1 MKCIFNTTDSG
12 RISAQLFTS
21 WGEARALP
29 FHQGM
34 DQYEITPL
42 VMLPKLAEQLG
53 VSAIYVKDESKR
65 FGLNAFKGLGCS
77 YAMGMYL
84 CEKAD
89 IPVDRAAFSRLC
101 SPETQKEFGQHIFIT
116 ATDGNHG
123 RAVAWAA
130 NLMGH
135 RAVVYMPEG
144 STQERFEN
152 IKSLGAEVHIL
163 SLNYDDTVRAAA
175 KAAKTNEWI
184 LVQDTAWPG
193 YEKLPRLIME
203 GYTTLAYEIV
213 KQLAACEKPTHLFLQ
228 AGVGSMAGA
237 IAAYFSAQWGADR
250 PKIIVV
256 EPDRAD
262 CYFRTVRANDG
273 HLHKVTGK
281 LDSMM
286 AGLCCGEVNP
296 LGWEILK
303 NVATTFISCEDEC
316 AARGMQILGHPEPG
330 DLMIVSGESGAVT
343 VGVLKELMK
352 NPAYAH
358 VKENLGLDKT
368 SRVLLISTEGDTD
381 RENYRKIM
389 MFQS

>member
-1 MKCIFNTTDSG
+1 MKCIFNTTNSG
-12 RISAQLFTS
+12 RISAQLFTP

-34 DQYEITPL
+34 DSYEITPL

-77 YAMGMYL
+77 YAMGAFL

-89 IPVDRAAFSRLC
+89 IPVGRAAFSRLC
-101 SPETQKEFGQHIFIT
+101 SPETQKKSGSYTFVT

-123 RAVAWAA
+123 RAIAWAA
-130 NLMGH
+130 KLLGH

-144 STQERFEN
+144 SVQERFEN
-152 IKSLGAEVHIL
+152 IKSFGAEVHIL
-163 SLNYDDTVRAAA
+163 SPNYDDTVRAAA
-175 KAAKTNEWI
+175 KAADTNGWI
-184 LVQDTAWPG
+184 LVQDMAWPG

-203 GYTTLAYEIV
+203 SYMTLACEITR
-213 KQLAACEKPTHLFLQ
+213 QLAAHEKPTHLFLQ

-237 IAAYFSAQWGADR
+237 IAAYFSARWGEDC
-250 PKIIVV
+250 PQIIIV
-256 EPDRAD
+256 EPDRAE
-262 CYFRTVRANDG
+262 CYFRTAQANDG

-281 LDSMM
+281 LDSIM

-303 NVATTFISCEDEC
+303 NAAAAFISCKDEC
-316 AARGMQILGHPEPG
+316 AVKGMQILGHPEPG
-330 DLMIVSGESGAVT
+330 DPVIVSGESGAVT
-343 VGVLKELMK
+343 AGVLNELMK

-358 VKENLGLDKT
+358 VKEKLGLDKD

-381 RENYRKIM
+381 QENYRKIM
-389 MFQS
+389 SSQS

>member
-1 MKCIFNTTDSG
+1 MKCIFNTIDFDN
-12 RISAQLFTS
+12 IAAQPFTP
-21 WGEARALP
+21 WGKAHALS

-34 DQYEITPL
+34 APYEITPL
-42 VMLPKLAEQLG
+42 VMLPNFAERLG
-53 VSAIYVKDESKR
+53 VSAICVKDESKR
-65 FGLNAFKGLGCS
+65 FGLNSFKGLGCS
-77 YAMGMYL
+77 YAMGVYL
-84 CEKAD
+84 CEKAG

-101 SPETQKEFGQHIFIT
+101 SPETQKKLGQYTFIT

-144 STQERFEN
+144 SAQERFEH

-163 SLNYDDTVRAAA
+163 PRNYDDTVRAAA
-175 KAAKTNEWI
+175 AAAKANGWI

-193 YEKLPRLIME
+193 YENVPRLIME
-203 GYTTLAYEIV
+203 GYTTLAYEIA

-237 IAAYFSAQWGADR
+237 IAAYFSAQWGADC

-256 EPDRAD
+256 EPDQAD
-262 CYFRTVRANDG
+262 CYFRTVQANDG
-273 HLHKVTGK
+273 HLHKVAGK
-281 LDSMM
+281 LDSIM
-286 AGLCCGEVNP
+286 AGLCCGEASP
-296 LGWEILK
+296 LGWELLK
-303 NVATTFISCEDEC
+303 YAATAFISCEDEC
-316 AARGMQILGHPEPG
+316 AVKGMQLLGHPEPG
-330 DLMIVSGESGAVT
+330 DPSIVSGESGAVT
-343 VGVLKELMK
+343 AGVLKELMQ

-358 VKENLGLDKT
+358 VREKLGLDKD

-381 RENYRKIM
+381 QENYRRIM
-389 MFQS
+389 TFQR